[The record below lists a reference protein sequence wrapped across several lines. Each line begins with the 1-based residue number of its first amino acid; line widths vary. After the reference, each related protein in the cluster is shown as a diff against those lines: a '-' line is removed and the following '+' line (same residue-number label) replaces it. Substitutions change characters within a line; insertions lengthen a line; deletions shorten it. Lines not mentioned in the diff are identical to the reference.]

1 MHNWAHSVLGEHNWG
16 HEGILTPSLRA
27 MKISVSRAGFLQVSI
42 VFINWTVKEGQNLN
56 LANPGAGSE
65 NLLHVFWV
73 KSLKFSILSLSHL
86 YNGDILIGLLW
97 ELNGQMQA
105 KHLVH
110 RITDWT
116 LELGYNTMAGSA
128 SQGKYN
134 IIWTPKFEGRA
145 FFK

>member
-1 MHNWAHSVLGEHNWG
+1 
-16 HEGILTPSLRA
+16 

-73 KSLKFSILSLSHL
+73 KSLKFSTLSLSHL

-110 RITDWT
+110 RITD
-116 LELGYNTMAGSA
+116 
-128 SQGKYN
+128 
-134 IIWTPKFEGRA
+134 
-145 FFK
+145 